1 MSPGEISNLLRPP
14 LHLVPEIHRPTPRNS
29 AQFPRRIVQQHLRER
44 IPAGGFFHLR
54 LRGGVGGAV
63 RGGVE
68 LREHVVRVADEFVH
82 EEDGGVGEG
91 GLQEGVGFEGS
102 IWDLVVGWMW
112 DWGMV

>member
-1 MSPGEISNLLRPP
+1 M
-14 LHLVPEIHRPTPRNS
+14 
-29 AQFPRRIVQQHLRER
+29 
-44 IPAGGFFHLR
+44 
-54 LRGGVGGAV
+54 
-63 RGGVE
+63 
-68 LREHVVRVADEFVH
+68 RVADEFVH